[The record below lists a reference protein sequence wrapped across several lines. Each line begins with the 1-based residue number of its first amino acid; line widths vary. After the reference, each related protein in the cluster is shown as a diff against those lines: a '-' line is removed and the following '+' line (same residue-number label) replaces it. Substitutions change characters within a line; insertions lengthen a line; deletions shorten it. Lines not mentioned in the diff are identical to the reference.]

1 MILRFTDKEV
11 DLLKEA
17 LSVYTQTLSERARLL
32 CTGYDAAEGITLCC
46 RRLEAEALAADLC
59 HRQPRVF
66 VVDGAKPQVAISAT
80 RPGSRPGR
88 AA

>member
-1 MILRFTDKEV
+1 MSLRFTDKEV

-32 CTGYDAAEGITLCC
+32 CTGYSAEGITLCC
-46 RRLEAEALAADLC
+46 RRLEAEALAAHLG

-66 VVDGAKPQVAISAT
+66 VVDGAKPQVAMPAT

>member
-32 CTGYDAAEGITLCC
+32 CTGYSAEGIILCC
-46 RRLEAEALAADLC
+46 RRFEAEALAADLC
-59 HRQPRVF
+59 HRRPTRTTEIELQTNSSF
-66 VVDGAKPQVAISAT
+66 QLWLGGA
-80 RPGSRPGR
+80 G
-88 AA
+88 